1 MSDLLSTRTK
11 LGRYPAR
18 GKHDFATVAAILDE
32 GFFCHVGFV
41 VNGQPYVIPTGF
53 GRDGHTLYIHGS
65 AASRMLNE
73 AAKGI
78 ALSVTVTLVD
88 GLVLARSAFHSSV
101 NYRSVVIL
109 GTAEPVPAAEKLR
122 ALKTISDHII
132 PGRWESLRPVK
143 PQELDQTAVLKMEI
157 VEASA
162 KVRAGPPLDD
172 EEDYR
177 LPIWAGTLDFP
188 PLSITP
194 KPDPRLAPGIPVPR
208 HAQDY
213 RRGKKPTTK

>member
-1 MSDLLSTRTK
+1 MDLQSDRTK
-11 LGRYPAR
+11 LDRYPAR

-41 VNGQPYVIPTGF
+41 KNGQPFVVPTGY
-53 GRDGHTLYIHGS
+53 GRKDRVLYIHGS

-73 AAKGI
+73 AGKGI
-78 ALSVTVTLVD
+78 PLCLTVTLVD

-109 GTAEPVPAAEKLR
+109 GTAEPVPPDEKIT
-122 ALKTISDHII
+122 ALKTISDHIV

-143 PQELDQTAVLKMEI
+143 QEEIDQTAVLKLDI

-162 KVRAGPPLDD
+162 KIRTGPPVDD
-172 EEDYR
+172 EEDYE
-177 LPIWAGTLDFP
+177 LPIWAGTLDLAAP
-188 PLSITP
+188 VATP
-194 KPDPRLAPGIPVPR
+194 NPDKRLQPGVAVPAHVMR
-208 HAQDY
+208 Y
-213 RRGKKPTTK
+213 RRITS

>member
-1 MSDLLSTRTK
+1 
-11 LGRYPAR
+11 
-18 GKHDFATVAAILDE
+18 
-32 GFFCHVGFV
+32 
-41 VNGQPYVIPTGF
+41 
-53 GRDGHTLYIHGS
+53 
-65 AASRMLNE
+65 MLNE
-73 AAKGI
+73 AGKGI

-143 PQELDQTAVLKMEI
+143 PQELDQTAVLRMEI

-162 KVRAGPPLDD
+162 KVRAGPPVDE
-172 EEDYR
+172 EEDYG
-177 LPIWAGTLDFP
+177 LPIWAGTLDFA
-188 PLSITP
+188 PLSSTP
-194 KPDPRLAPGIPVPR
+194 KPDPRLASGIPVPEHVQR
-208 HAQDY
+208 Y
-213 RRGKKPTTK
+213 RRAKK

>member
-1 MSDLLSTRTK
+1 MDLQSDRTT
-11 LGRYPAR
+11 LDRYPAR
-18 GKHDFATVAAILDE
+18 GRHDFATIAAILDE

-41 VNGQPYVIPTGF
+41 KNGQPFVIPTGY
-53 GRDGHTLYIHGS
+53 GRKERVLYIHGS

-78 ALSVTVTLVD
+78 PMCVTVTLVD

-109 GTAEPVPAAEKLR
+109 GTAEPVPVAEKKA
-122 ALKTISDHII
+122 ALKIISDHIV

-143 PQELDQTAVLKMEI
+143 PAEIDQTIVLQLDI

-162 KVRAGPPLDD
+162 KIRSGPPADD
-172 EEDYR
+172 EEDYA
-177 LPIWAGTLDFP
+177 LPIWAGTLDLAA
-188 PLSITP
+188 PLATP
-194 KPDPRLAPGIPVPR
+194 HPDPRLRDGVAMPAHVTG
-208 HAQDY
+208 Y
-213 RRGKKPTTK
+213 RRTKS